1 MASNP
6 VNVSD
11 DNPAILRLRFPLT
24 TNNNGYLV
32 TKPMSSWKVEE
43 EVAYP
48 RTGTPL
54 SQVNEAL

>member
-11 DNPAILRLRFPLT
+11 DNPAILHLHFPLN

-48 RTGTPL
+48 RTEMPL
-54 SQVNEAL
+54 FRVNGAP